1 MIQKRRLVMW
11 AFAGAGI
18 AAFVLGASAQEVVR
32 AISQAVVTP
41 ADPIWAQDPGAADTA
56 GGRYTRRTMPR
67 QAAAIREAEAER
79 AAAATS
85 VQPGHHGQRKD
96 RRWQSSRSIGSTTR
110 SIYEI
115 PKKELGKDFLWVN
128 QVKRTVNGS
137 GYGGQ
142 AAGNRVVRWEL
153 YNNRVLLKV
162 IDYSVVADPSTP
174 IAKAV
179 EAANNPSIMRS
190 YNVAAFSPNGD
201 PVIDVTQLFTT
212 EVPELSVRGQIN
224 GGRGFDAART
234 FIEKVVSFPENIN
247 VEVTQTFTAPLDA
260 GAAAGAIPRRAGRG
274 RGNSFTVL
282 TSYSMVKLPE
292 KPMMGRLFDER
303 VGYFSQSMYDYSRDE
318 HRAEQRTFITRYRL
332 EKKDPDCRNFRAR
345 EADRLLHRSGDT
357 DKMDSL
363 SSRKASRTGSRHSKL
378 RDSAMRSSRGK
389 RRRTI
394 RTGARKTR
402 AIRWFAGCPQQRRT
416 PRARTSTTRDRA
428 RFSKRTFSST
438 TTFKTSRRTGTSCR
452 SEHSIRAPRSF
463 RFPTT

>member
-1 MIQKRRLVMW
+1 MAKKRRLLNW
-11 AFAGAGI
+11 TLASAGV
-18 AAFVLGASAQEVVR
+18 AALVLGASAQEVLRV
-32 AISQAVVTP
+32 ISQAVVTP
-41 ADPIWAQDPGAADTA
+41 ADPIWAQDPAPPTPQEGDTPPADNGAARGNQNARGGAPQQPRPYNQVITA
-56 GGRYTRRTMPR
+56 S
-67 QAAAIREAEAER
+67 AK
-79 AAAATS
+79 TS
-85 VQPGHHGQRKD
+85 DGIFKVHRINDQ
-96 RRWQSSRSIGSTTR
+96 IY
-110 SIYEI
+110 YEI

-162 IDYSVVADPSTP
+162 IDYSIVADPSSP

-179 EAANNPSIMRS
+179 EAANNPSIIRA

-212 EVPELSVRGQIN
+212 EVPELSVRCQIN

-260 GAAAGAIPRRAGRG
+260 GNAAGAPVAAPRG

-292 KPMMGRLFDER
+292 KPMHGAALRRTRRLLQPVDVRLQPRRTSSGAANVHHALSPGEE
-303 VGYFSQSMYDYSRDE
+303 GS
-318 HRAEQRTFITRYRL
+318 HRG
-332 EKKDPDCRNFRAR
+332 DFRAR
-345 EADRLLHRSGDT
+345 KADRLLHRSGDA

-363 SSRKASRTGSRHSKL
+363 SQERN
-378 RDSAMRSSRGK
+378 
-389 RRRTI
+389 
-394 RTGARKTR
+394 
-402 AIRWFAGCPQQRRT
+402 
-416 PRARTSTTRDRA
+416 
-428 RFSKRTFSST
+428 
-438 TTFKTSRRTGTSCR
+438 
-452 SEHSIRAPRSF
+452 
-463 RFPTT
+463 